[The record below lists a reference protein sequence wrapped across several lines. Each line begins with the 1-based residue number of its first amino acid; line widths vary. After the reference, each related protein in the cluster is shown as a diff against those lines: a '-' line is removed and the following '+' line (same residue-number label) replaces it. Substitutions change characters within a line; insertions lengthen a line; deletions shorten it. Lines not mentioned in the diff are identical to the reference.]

1 VTPFVSLVASP
12 ADTVVVDDTRRW
24 LHRAVIGLNLCP
36 FAKAVD
42 VKGLVHYAVSQ
53 STGHNDLLADL
64 RVELNGLATL
74 DSIVRDTTL
83 LIAPHALADFIE
95 FNDFLAK
102 ANRLVAKMGFEGVFQ
117 IASLHPQFQFSGTQ
131 AQDMGNYTNRS
142 PYPTLHILREASL
155 DRAVAA
161 YPNANAIFEVNI
173 QTMERLGPEGWALLN
188 VGAHA
193 GEEPDKTEKVDI

>member
-1 VTPFVSLVASP
+1 VILAICPSHALVI
-12 ADTVVVDDTRRW
+12 DDTRGW

-36 FAKAVD
+36 FAKSVD

-53 STGHNDLLADL
+53 STGHSDLLVDL
-64 RVELNGLATL
+64 RTELNGLAALEPT
-74 DSIVRDTTL
+74 VRDTTL
-83 LIAPHALADFIE
+83 LIVPYALTDFIE

-102 ANRLVAKMGFEGVFQ
+102 ANRLIAKIGF
-117 IASLHPQFQFSGTQ
+117 ASLHPQYQFSGTQ
-131 AQDMGNYTNRS
+131 ANDIGNYTNRS
-142 PYPTLHILREASL
+142 PYPTLHILRESSI

-173 QTMERLGPEGWALLN
+173 QTMERLGSDGWASLN

-193 GEEPDKTEKVDI
+193 CEAADKAEKVDI